1 MTLEEAV
8 KAARNGAIA
17 ALISGAM
24 TAIVVGLA
32 LWFDSQGSIA
42 PWNDPL
48 NIFDVVLILACAVG
62 MLRNSRAAA
71 ITAFVYFILAKAMI
85 ALETGAV
92 GGIVAGLFFLYFF
105 GKAIQGTFAYHRIRK
120 AEDENYRAAPRWTYF
135 VGIPALVLMFT
146 LMGFGLLTMTD
157 AVPST
162 EVLRGAEVAADDV
175 QLLIDN
181 EVLFADEN
189 IEYFYSYGLMSVL
202 EGGNILSDRAV
213 ITWYIDEFDEL
224 QIYEMTFGEI
234 AGVFRLDEGGAM
246 TDALYKVSSGDEDN
260 WLVIELSTEKGGDKA
275 FVEALRQKI
284 KQSRSETT

>member
-17 ALISGAM
+17 AFISGAM
-24 TAIVVGLA
+24 TAVVVGIA
-32 LWFDSQGSIA
+32 LWFDNQGSIA

-92 GGIVAGLFFLYFF
+92 GGIVAGLIFLYFF
-105 GKAIQGTFAYHRIRK
+105 GRAIQGTFAYHRIRK
-120 AEDENYRAAPRWTYF
+120 AEDETYRAAPRWSYF
-135 VGIPALVLMFT
+135 VGIPALLLMFA

-162 EVLRGAEVAADDV
+162 EVLQGSEVAAEDV

-181 EVLFADEN
+181 EVLFPDEK
-189 IEYFYSYGLMSVL
+189 IEYFYSYGLMSVI

-224 QIYEMTFGEI
+224 QVYEMTFGEI
-234 AGVFRLDEGGAM
+234 AGVFRIEEGGAL
-246 TDALYKVSSGDEDN
+246 TDALYKLSSDDES
-260 WLVIELSTEKGGDKA
+260 WLIIELSTEQGGDQL

-284 KQSRSETT
+284 RQSRSEAT

>member
-17 ALISGAM
+17 AFISGAI

-32 LWFDSQGSIA
+32 LWFDDQGSIA

-71 ITAFVYFILAKAMI
+71 ITAFIYFILAKAMI

-105 GKAIQGTFAYHRIRK
+105 GKAIQGTFTYHRIRK

-135 VGIPALVLMFT
+135 VGIPALVLMFS
-146 LMGFGLLTMTD
+146 LMGLGLLTMTD

-162 EVLRGAEVAADDV
+162 EVLRGSEVAADDV

-181 EVLFADEN
+181 EVLFADEK

-213 ITWYIDEFDEL
+213 IAYYLDEFDDL
-224 QIYEMTFGEI
+224 QIFEMTFGEI
-234 AGVFRLDEGGAM
+234 AGVFRIDEGGTM
-246 TDALYKVSSGDEDN
+246 TDALYKVTSDYDDS
-260 WLVIELSTEKGGDKA
+260 WLIIELSTEKDGDKV
-275 FVEALRQKI
+275 FVEALRKKI